1 MEGPEILTV
10 TLLRTIFWPGAFMT
24 GGRLH
29 APSKRVWV
37 VMQEAVSSLPL
48 KQNFRPA
55 ALRRGR
61 GGGVLLRRS
70 EGREGMGYA
79 WWADGLL
86 VVRADT

>member
-55 ALRRGR
+55 GPSARARGR
-61 GGGVLLRRS
+61 SAVAEVRRKRRDGVCMVGG
-70 EGREGMGYA
+70 
-79 WWADGLL
+79 WL
-86 VVRADT
+86 VGG